1 MGMLK
6 ETLLRV
12 FVGKSGREAL
22 RAYQDAQALPVDPLS
37 ARPGSPGA
45 QGGDYGGDGTAS
57 RAAASAAY
65 GGGAMQGVRAQTP
78 GAQAQQAQ
86 QSRRIADRALAHE
99 AEGMTADEARAQA
112 LAETLLESQNSS
124 TEVLAALSAADNKL
138 GQEKGRYAKAGQAPG
153 REKLISDALNTMRS
167 KQADLDALDPDARM
181 KLTLMA
187 LSAFGMDND
196 KTGH

>member
-1 MGMLK
+1 MLK

-37 ARPGSPGA
+37 VPPGSAPAKGA
-45 QGGDYGGDGTAS
+45 VHGADGMAN
-57 RAAASAAY
+57 RNAASAAY
-65 GGGAMQGVRAQTP
+65 GGGAAPQGARAQTP
-78 GAQAQQAQ
+78 VAQAQQARQ
-86 QSRRIADRALAHE
+86 ARRIADRALAHE
-99 AEGMTADEARAQA
+99 AEGMDVDEARAQA
-112 LAETLLESQNSS
+112 LAETLLESQNPS

-138 GQEKGRYAKAGQAPG
+138 GLEKGRYAKAGQAPG
-153 REKLISDALNTMRS
+153 REKLILDALNTMRS

-187 LSAFGMDND
+187 LSAFGMGND
-196 KTGH
+196 KAGH

>member
-37 ARPGSPGA
+37 ARPGSGPGGA
-45 QGGDYGGDGTAS
+45 VSGAAS

-65 GGGAMQGVRAQTP
+65 GGGAGASGRGQTP
-78 GAQAQQAQ
+78 VAQAQQAQ
-86 QSRRIADRALAHE
+86 QARRIADRALAHE

-112 LAETLLESQNSS
+112 LAETLLESQNPSS
-124 TEVLAALSAADNKL
+124 EILAALSAADNKL
-138 GQEKGRYAKAGQAPG
+138 GQEKSRYAKAGQAPG

-187 LSAFGMDND
+187 LSAFGMGND
-196 KTGH
+196 KAEH

>member
-22 RAYQDAQALPVDPLS
+22 RAYQDAQSLPVDPLD
-37 ARPGSPGA
+37 ARPTAAGSPGA
-45 QGGDYGGDGTAS
+45 AN

-65 GGGAMQGVRAQTP
+65 GGGAGTTARVQTP
-78 GAQAQQAQ
+78 AQQAEQ
-86 QSRRIADRALAHE
+86 ARQARRIADRALAHE
-99 AEGMTADEARAQA
+99 ATGMSTDEARAQA
-112 LAETLLESQNSS
+112 LAETLIEAQNPSS
-124 TEVLAALSAADNKL
+124 AAFSALNAADNKL
-138 GQEKGRYAKAGQAPG
+138 GLEKGRYAKAGQAPG
-153 REKLISDALNTMRS
+153 REKLISDALNTMRQ

-187 LSAFGMDND
+187 LSAFGMGGND
-196 KTGH
+196 KAGH

>member
-22 RAYQDAQALPVDPLS
+22 RAYQDAQALPVDPLD
-37 ARPGSPGA
+37 ARPSA
-45 QGGDYGGDGTAS
+45 SGTHDAAAN

-65 GGGAMQGVRAQTP
+65 GGGAGTAARVQTP
-78 GAQAQQAQ
+78 AQQADQ
-86 QSRRIADRALAHE
+86 ARQARRIADRALAHE
-99 AEGMTADEARAQA
+99 ATGMSTEEARAMA
-112 LAETLLESQNSS
+112 LAETLTEAQNPSS
-124 TEVLAALSAADNKL
+124 EVLGALKQADDKL
-138 GQEKGRYAKAGQAPG
+138 GQEKGRQAKAGAAPG
-153 REKLISDALNTMRS
+153 REKLILEALSTMRQ

-187 LSAFGMDND
+187 LSAFGMDGKD
-196 KTGH
+196 KAGH

>member
-22 RAYQDAQALPVDPLS
+22 RAYQDAQALPVDPLD
-37 ARPGSPGA
+37 ARPPANGP
-45 QGGDYGGDGTAS
+45 QNTAN

-65 GGGAMQGVRAQTP
+65 GGGAGTMPRVQTP
-78 GAQAQQAQ
+78 AQQAEQ
-86 QSRRIADRALAHE
+86 ARQTRRIADRAIAHE
-99 AEGMTADEARAQA
+99 ATGMSTEEARALA
-112 LAETLLESQNSS
+112 LAETLTEAQNPSS
-124 TEVLAALSAADNKL
+124 EVLGALKQADDKL
-138 GQEKGRYAKAGQAPG
+138 GQEKGRQAKAGSAPG
-153 REKLISDALNTMRS
+153 REKLILEALSTMRQ

-187 LSAFGMDND
+187 LSAFGMDGKD
-196 KTGH
+196 KAGH

>member
-22 RAYQDAQALPVDPLS
+22 RAYQDAQALPVDPLD
-37 ARPGSPGA
+37 ARPSATGSPNA
-45 QGGDYGGDGTAS
+45 TN

-65 GGGAMQGVRAQTP
+65 GGGTGTAARVQTP
-78 GAQAQQAQ
+78 AQQADQ
-86 QSRRIADRALAHE
+86 ARQARRIADRAIAHE
-99 AEGMTADEARAQA
+99 ATGMSTEEARALA
-112 LAETLLESQNSS
+112 LAETLTEAQNPSS
-124 TEVLAALSAADNKL
+124 AVLGALKEADDKL
-138 GQEKGRYAKAGQAPG
+138 GQEKGRQAKAGSAPG
-153 REKLISDALNTMRS
+153 REKLILEALSTMRQ

-187 LSAFGMDND
+187 LSAFGMDGKD
-196 KTGH
+196 KAGH

>member
-22 RAYQDAQALPVDPLS
+22 RAYQDAQALPVDPLD
-37 ARPGSPGA
+37 ARPSATGSQNA
-45 QGGDYGGDGTAS
+45 TS

-65 GGGAMQGVRAQTP
+65 GGGAGTAARVQTP
-78 GAQAQQAQ
+78 AQQADQ
-86 QSRRIADRALAHE
+86 ARQARRIADRAIAHE
-99 AEGMTADEARAQA
+99 ATGMSTEEARALA
-112 LAETLLESQNSS
+112 LAETLTEAQNPSS
-124 TEVLAALSAADNKL
+124 AVLGALKEADDKL
-138 GQEKGRYAKAGQAPG
+138 GQEKGRQAKAGSAPG
-153 REKLISDALNTMRS
+153 REKLILEALSTMRQ

-187 LSAFGMDND
+187 LSAFGMDGKD
-196 KTGH
+196 KAGH